1 MKISRSSILFAIVAA
16 VLLISVPSSIYRLVQ
31 SGDPYLF
38 TEKFFQDMLARLT
51 GPGKLR
57 FIVQPIVAITIGVL
71 HGKKDVQANL
81 PPFLWML
88 AFHRSHRQ
96 HALRTAVVGVRDLVA
111 VAILLDI
118 IAQAVIFHEVR
129 PGAALVVGPIL
140 ISIPYSLARELTNR
154 ISRARHPRASAAGS
168 F

>member
-16 VLLISVPSSIYRLVQ
+16 ALLISVPSSIYRLVQ

-71 HGKKDVQANL
+71 HGKKDVHANF
-81 PPFLWML
+81 PPFLWL
-88 AFHRSHRQ
+88 LVFNRWLPHIP
-96 HALRTAVVGVRDLVA
+96 LRTVLSGFRV
-111 VAILLDI
+111 
-118 IAQAVIFHEVR
+118 
-129 PGAALVVGPIL
+129 
-140 ISIPYSLARELTNR
+140 
-154 ISRARHPRASAAGS
+154 
-168 F
+168 